1 MIFPLGRAVK
11 IELDEPSFIPIAL
24 ST

>member
-11 IELDEPSFIPIAL
+11 IELDEPSFIPTAL